1 MHTELPLR
9 RIRHEV
15 NEFFKSP
22 PSERLI
28 APAGTPPYRRAE
40 KETLLAFRAMY
51 FWRAVEMLRAHFGMN
66 EAIGEDF
73 SMLSGT
79 LFLSLPVAK
88 RLTKSGR
95 PNTGLPHQSS
105 GEDAVRDFSKSAF
118 FSRALFRSSCEQA
131 K

>member
-28 APAGTPPYRRAE
+28 APAGIPPFRRAE

-73 SMLSGT
+73 SMLSGDLVSVPARCKT
-79 LFLSLPVAK
+79 PDKIRTSEHGAAASILW
-88 RLTKSGR
+88 
-95 PNTGLPHQSS
+95 
-105 GEDAVRDFSKSAF
+105 
-118 FSRALFRSSCEQA
+118 
-131 K
+131 

>member
-9 RIRHEV
+9 RKLHEV

-28 APAGTPPYRRAE
+28 APAGIPPFRRAE
-40 KETLLAFRAMY
+40 REALLASRAMY

-79 LFLSLPVAK
+79 LFLSLPAAK

-95 PNTGLPHQSS
+95 PNPGLPHQSS

-118 FSRALFRSSCEQA
+118 FSRALFRSSCKQA